1 MGKEAIL
8 RCKLC
13 ERYWARLWERSDRWE
28 QAHRY
33 VTGSWA
39 DEDAVNRERIDRAYA
54 MWGSDPDAAFDMFL
68 EAAEAGSPWA
78 LHVVACEYD
87 AGGIVE
93 ADPATAED
101 HYRRAIAAGSWC
113 ATINYARLLDAQ
125 GRRGE
130 CDEVLEGGVAND
142 FDPAFFWLARLRYKR
157 RPTRKVCR
165 EVRPLLEHAAG
176 KGHPFAEATLFK
188 WMSLGRFGLR
198 EIPKGIAMG
207 MRWAARMD
215 REEQEDADRAE
226 TAAAGA

>member
-1 MGKEAIL
+1 L

-13 ERYWARLWERSDRWE
+13 ERWWARLWDRSDRWE
-28 QAHRY
+28 QAHPY

-39 DEDAVNRERIDRAYA
+39 EETDANRELIDRAYG
-54 MWGSDPDAAFDMFL
+54 MWGSDPDAALDLFI

-101 HYRRAIAAGSWC
+101 YYRRAIEAGSWR
-113 ATINYARLLDAQ
+113 ATINYARL
-125 GRRGE
+125 
-130 CDEVLEGGVAND
+130 EGGVATG

-176 KGHPFAEATLFK
+176 KGHPAARVILSK
-188 WMSLGRFGLR
+188 WMSLGRFRLR
-198 EIPKGIAMG
+198 EIPKGIALG
-207 MRWAARMD
+207 MRWAARLD
-215 REEQEDADRAE
+215 REEQEDADRANM
-226 TAAAGA
+226 AAAGA